1 MSNCSWLMAHWRG
14 MENKQ
19 VLIIDDEEN
28 MRYMLQLTLESEEYG
43 VELACNGSEG
53 IEKINQ
59 NQFDFILCDIK
70 MPKVSGLDVLAFV
83 MESSPNTPVIM
94 ISAYGTIDTAVQA
107 MKQGAYD
114 YVMKPFK
121 QDEILLTLKKAE
133 ERERL
138 RQENQFLRQ
147 EVEKKYSF
155 ENIIGKSPQMQ
166 DIFRKI
172 EKIMNYKSTVLIT
185 GESGTGKE
193 LAAKAIHYAGNRKK
207 YPFVPVNCGAIPHDL
222 LESELFGHVKGA
234 FTGAINHKLGLISQ
248 AHNGTLFLDEI
259 GELPLDLQV
268 KLLRVLQEG
277 EIRRVGDTRTV
288 KVDVRVIAATSRNL
302 LEAVEQGT
310 FRKDLYYRLNVV
322 PLHIPPLRERR
333 EDIALLVCHFMKKHA
348 QEMGK
353 TIRDIA
359 PDAMKALLECEWKG
373 NIRELENVLERAIVM
388 TEGDTVTL
396 EYLPA
401 DLFKMESDIMLRIPD
416 SRISLKEVLPEV
428 TRITEKELISRALR
442 QTNNNRTKAA
452 QLLQISHRALMYK
465 LKEYN
470 L

>member
-1 MSNCSWLMAHWRG
+1 
-14 MENKQ
+14 MENKR

-28 MRYMLQLTLESEEYG
+28 MRYMLQLTLENEGYE
-43 VELACNGSEG
+43 VDLACDGKEG

-59 NQFDFILCDIK
+59 IPFDFIICDVK
-70 MPKVSGLDVLAFV
+70 MPRVSGLEVLAFV
-83 MESSPNTPVIM
+83 MESSPNIPVIM
-94 ISAYGTIDTAVQA
+94 ISAYGTIDTAIQA
-107 MKQGAYD
+107 MKQGSYD

-138 RQENQFLRQ
+138 RRENQFLHQ

-166 DIFRKI
+166 EIFKKI
-172 EKIMNYKSTVLIT
+172 EKITDYKSTVLIT

-193 LAAKAIHYAGNRKK
+193 LVARAIHYVGNRKK
-207 YPFVPVNCGAIPHDL
+207 NLFVPVNCGAIPRDL

-234 FTGAINHKLGLISQ
+234 FTGAINHKAGLILE
-248 AHNGTLFLDEI
+248 ANKGTLFLDEI
-259 GELPLDLQV
+259 AELPLDLQV
-268 KLLRVLQEG
+268 KLLRVLQES

-288 KVDVRVIAATSRNL
+288 KVDVRVIAATSQNM
-302 LEAVEQGT
+302 LEAVEQGM

-333 EDIALLVCHFMKKHA
+333 EDIALLTRHFIKKHS

-353 TIRDIA
+353 DIQDIS
-359 PDAMKALLECEWKG
+359 PEAMKLLLECEWRG
-373 NIRELENVLERAIVM
+373 NVRELENALERAIVM
-388 TEGDTVTL
+388 TEGDTITT

-401 DLFKMESDIMLRIPD
+401 ALFKAESDILLKIPE
-416 SRISLKEVLPEV
+416 SRISLKEVMQEI
-428 TRITEKELISRALR
+428 TQMTEKELILRALQ
-442 QTNNNRTKAA
+442 QTENNRTKAA

-470 L
+470 LS

>member
-1 MSNCSWLMAHWRG
+1 
-14 MENKQ
+14 MENKR

-28 MRYMLQLTLESEEYG
+28 MRYMLQLTLEDEGYE
-43 VELACNGSEG
+43 VELACEGNEG

-59 NQFDFILCDIK
+59 NQFDFIICDIK
-70 MPKVSGLDVLAFV
+70 MPKVSGLEVLAFV
-83 MESSPNTPVIM
+83 MESSPNIPIIM
-94 ISAYGTIDTAVQA
+94 ISAYGTIDTAIQA

-172 EKIMNYKSTVLIT
+172 EKITNYKSTVLIT

-193 LAAKAIHYAGNRKK
+193 LVAKAIHYTGNRKK
-207 YPFVPVNCGAIPHDL
+207 HPFVAVNCGAIPHDL

-234 FTGAINHKLGLISQ
+234 FTGAINHKAGLIAQ
-248 AHNGTLFLDEI
+248 ANDGTLFLDEI
-259 GELPLDLQV
+259 GELPLNLQV

-277 EIRRVGDTRTV
+277 EIRKVGDTRTV
-288 KVDVRVIAATSRNL
+288 NVDVRVIAATSRNI
-302 LEAVEQGT
+302 LEAVEQGK

-322 PLHIPPLRERR
+322 PLHLPPLRERR
-333 EDIALLVCHFMKKHA
+333 EDIALLIRHFMKKHS

-353 TIRDIA
+353 TIRDISA
-359 PDAMKALLECEWKG
+359 DAMKALLECEWRG
-373 NIRELENVLERAIVM
+373 NVRELENVLERAIVM
-388 TEGDTVTL
+388 TEGDTITT

-401 DLFKMESDIMLRIPD
+401 DLFKRDSDIILKIPD
-416 SRISLKEVLPEV
+416 SRISLKEVMSE
-428 TRITEKELISRALR
+428 IAQMTEKELITRALR

-452 QLLQISHRALMYK
+452 LLLQISHRALMYK

-470 L
+470 LS